1 MMLIAWTTLI
11 ADPEKGF
18 PKEEGQAYLPGSSV
32 REAIGNAW
40 VFYWVKKDKSLQNKA
55 RKHLENLQN
64 DEAFL
69 QASEAVRSMV
79 FALHPLEDLVI
90 PEKIPLPAE
99 GLRRRH
105 IEVFDLE
112 EQKVSR
118 EFEALSFRGTI
129 PDVQINTPQWE
140 KIRTALTSYARALA
154 EYEHKHLVGTYL
166 EESCAAIQNSI
177 ANEWE
182 SALRLGAWSN
192 APHGGGLFFFWR
204 FPELRRELI
213 RKHKQDLLP
222 TELYIVSGDR
232 ELLGWCEYCKEG

>member
-1 MMLIAWTTLI
+1 MLI
-11 ADPEKGF
+11 
-18 PKEEGQAYLPGSSV
+18 
-32 REAIGNAW
+32 AW
-40 VFYWVKKDKSLQNKA
+40 VFYWVKKDKSLQNRA
-55 RKHLENLQN
+55 LRHLENLQGE
-64 DEAFL
+64 EAFV
-69 QASEAVRSMV
+69 QAAEAVRRMV
-79 FALHPLEDLVI
+79 FDLHPLEGLEI
-90 PEKIPLPAE
+90 PDQTPLPPE

-112 EQKVSR
+112 EKKVSR

-129 PDVQINTPQWE
+129 PALRIVSPQWE
-140 KIRTALTSYARALA
+140 KIRTALTSFARSLA

-204 FPELRRELI
+204 FPELRRRLMK
-213 RKHKQDLLP
+213 RHRLDLLP
-222 TELYIVSGDR
+222 TELYIISGDR
-232 ELLGWCEYCKEG
+232 EMLGWCEYRSEE